1 MKIDLNSDLGE
12 SWGTYTKGEDG
23 DVLKIIT
30 SANIACGYHAGDP
43 LVMTKTVKTA
53 IENNVSIGAHPSF
66 MDLQGFGRR
75 RLIGDSIAEIERQIA
90 YQIGA
95 LQGIA
100 ARCGASV
107 THVKCHGALGNIIA
121 EDQEMA
127 NAVARA
133 VKSVDSNLI
142 LIVMPNMATERAADR
157 YGLRMAKEIYAD
169 RNYLDNGNLVPR
181 SEPQAIIH
189 DAEQAAAR
197 VIQMLNN
204 KTITSIS
211 GQKISMNVDTVC
223 VHGDNPAAVVM
234 AKKIRQVIIG
244 NGFEL
249 CGFNQFVD

>member
-1 MKIDLNSDLGE
+1 MPVQYSLRLPCWRPI
-12 SWGTYTKGEDG
+12 
-23 DVLKIIT
+23 
-30 SANIACGYHAGDP
+30 GYDRN
-43 LVMTKTVKTA
+43 VKTA
-53 IENNVSIGAHPSF
+53 IENNVSVGAHPSF

-75 RLIGDSIAEIERQIA
+75 RLVGDSIAAIERQIA

-100 ARCGASV
+100 ATCGANV

-127 NAVARA
+127 DGVAKA

-181 SEPQAIIH
+181 SEPQAMIH
-189 DAEQAAAR
+189 DAEEATAR
-197 VIQMLNN
+197 VIQMLHD
-204 KTITSIS
+204 KSITSIS
-211 GQKISMNVDTVC
+211 G
-223 VHGDNPAAVVM
+223 
-234 AKKIRQVIIG
+234 KK
-244 NGFEL
+244 
-249 CGFNQFVD
+249 

>member
-12 SWGTYTKGEDG
+12 SWGAYIKGEDG

-30 SANIACGYHAGDP
+30 SANIACGYHSGDP
-43 LVMTKTVKTA
+43 LVMTETVKTA
-53 IENNVSIGAHPSF
+53 IENNVSVGAHPSF

-100 ARCGASV
+100 ATCGASV

-127 NAVARA
+127 DGVAKA

-181 SEPQAIIH
+181 SEPQAMIH
-189 DAEQAAAR
+189 DAEQATAR
-197 VIQMLNN
+197 VIQMLHD

-211 GQKISMNVDTVC
+211 GKKISMNVDTVC
-223 VHGDNPAAVVM
+223 VHGDNPAAVDM
-234 AKKIRQVIIG
+234 AKKIRDSIVD
-244 NGFEL
+244 NGFDL

>member
-12 SWGTYTKGEDG
+12 SWGAYIKGEDG
-23 DVLKIIT
+23 DVLIIIT

-43 LVMTKTVKTA
+43 LVMTDTVKSA
-53 IENNVSIGAHPSF
+53 IENNVSVGAHPSF
-66 MDLQGFGRR
+66 MDFQGFGRR

-100 ARCGASV
+100 ATCGASV

-127 NAVARA
+127 DAVAKA

-142 LIVMPNMATERAADR
+142 VMPNMATARAADR

-181 SEPQAIIH
+181 SEPQAMIH
-189 DAEQAAAR
+189 DAEEATAR
-197 VIQMLNN
+197 VIQMLLDES
-204 KTITSIS
+204 ITSIS
-211 GQKISMNVDTVC
+211 GKKISMKVDTVC
-223 VHGDNPAAVVM
+223 VHGDNPAAVDM
-234 AKKIRQVIIG
+234 AKKIRDIIVD

-249 CGFNQFVD
+249 CSFNQFVD